1 MKLFKTLALT
11 AALVLMASTAFG
23 ASTPRVVRPGLVQ
36 DGDRQIVTLFHFPNI
51 ALTTTDNCLA
61 FSATTDDACAN
72 YALNTQTT
80 HRPFMVTNIA
90 TTIGVSG
97 DAASVCALQLEIDGT
112 LAGRASTFSAVT
124 IGTTTNAYQNYLVP
138 AGVGFSV
145 NVSDSS
151 GCYDN
156 TAPTA
161 TFTVEGYYL
170 D

>member
-11 AALVLMASTAFG
+11 ACVVLVATTAFG
-23 ASTPRVVRPGLVQ
+23 AARVVRPGLVQ
-36 DGDRQIVTLFHFPNI
+36 DGDRDVITLFTFPNI

-61 FSATTDDACAN
+61 FSAATDDACAN
-72 YALNTQTT
+72 YALNTVTT
-80 HRPFMVTNIA
+80 HRAFMVTNISV
-90 TTIGVSG
+90 TIGVSA
-97 DAASVCALQLEIDGT
+97 DASSTCAIQLEIDGT

-124 IGTTTNAYQNYLVP
+124 IGTTTNAAQNYLVP

-151 GCYDN
+151 GCYD
-156 TAPTA
+156 TTPPTA
-161 TFTVEGYYL
+161 TINVEGYFT